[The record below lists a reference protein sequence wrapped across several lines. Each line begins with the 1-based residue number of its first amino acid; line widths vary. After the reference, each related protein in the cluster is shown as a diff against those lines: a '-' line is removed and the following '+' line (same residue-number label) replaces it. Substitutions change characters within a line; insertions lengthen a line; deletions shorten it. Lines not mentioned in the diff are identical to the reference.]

1 MMKETKELT
10 NGIVDLACEII
21 AATKSNGGLG
31 ADDLLALVTKYA
43 GNEKFRNSINEAIK
57 GADKIPAEF
66 QSTSMPEVV
75 ELALDFVTVQLPKIQ
90 TALKG

>member
-10 NGIVDLACEII
+10 NGIVDLTCEVI

-31 ADDLLALVTKYA
+31 VDDLLAVISKYA
-43 GNEKFRNSINEAIK
+43 SNEKFRNSINDAIK
-57 GADKIPAEF
+57 GAEKIPGEF
-66 QSTSMPEVV
+66 QATSMPEVV